1 MSFDK
6 RVLRDALGLFVTG
19 VTVIT
24 TKGIDGKPTGL
35 TANSFNSVSLDPPL
49 VLWSIGAHSK
59 SLPAFAAANHFAVHI
74 LGENQ
79 IELSQ
84 RFAQSGIDKF
94 ASLPITEGIGD
105 VPLLEGCAARLECSI
120 YDRHA
125 AGDHVIYLGEV
136 QRLVHNQNAR
146 PLVYHGGQYAELADK
161 WPEPTNS

>member
-1 MSFDK
+1 MSFDQ

-19 VTVIT
+19 VTIIT
-24 TKGIDGKPTGL
+24 TTGADGQPVGL

-49 VLWSIGAHSK
+49 VLWSIGAHSR
-59 SLPAFAAANHFAVHI
+59 SLTAFAEANHFAVHI
-74 LGENQ
+74 LGEEQ

-84 RFAQSGIDKF
+84 RFARSGADKF
-94 ASLPITEGIGD
+94 ASLPVSKGLGG

-120 YDRHA
+120 YDRHS

-161 WPEPTNS
+161 WPESAN

>member
-1 MSFDK
+1 MSFDQ

-24 TKGIDGKPTGL
+24 TKGIDGESVGL

-49 VLWSIGAHSK
+49 VLWSIGTRSK
-59 SLPAFAAANHFAVHI
+59 SLPAFAQADHFAVHI

-84 RFAQSGIDKF
+84 RFARSGADKF
-94 ASLPITEGIGD
+94 ASLPVTKGIGD